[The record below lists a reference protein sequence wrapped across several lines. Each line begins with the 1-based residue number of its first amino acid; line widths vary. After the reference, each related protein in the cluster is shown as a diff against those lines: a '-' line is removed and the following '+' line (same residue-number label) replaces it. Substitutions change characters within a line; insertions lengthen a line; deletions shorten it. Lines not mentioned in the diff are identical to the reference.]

1 MKSTPLKRT
10 QSLKTKPIKQRSKK
24 RVKDQNFRVKLVIK
38 LLQERPVCEFPD
50 CANVACDVHEVLTR
64 GRGGDFLDENN
75 CVCLCRVCHRWVTD
89 HPLEA
94 EELGFVKSA
103 YSA

>member
-1 MKSTPLKRT
+1 VKNTSLKRT
-10 QSLKTKPIKQRSKK
+10 QSLKSKPIKQKSKK
-24 RVKDQNFRVKLVIK
+24 RVKDQIVRVKLVLK
-38 LLQERPVCEFPD
+38 MLEEHPRCGFPD
-50 CANVACDVHEVLTR
+50 CFDEAVDVHEILTR